1 MSKAPARKYI
11 VVSGGVLSGL
21 GKGITAS
28 SIGVLMQVAG
38 HKVSAIKIDPYLN
51 RNAGKMSPYEHGEV
65 YVLADGAEVD
75 LDLGNYERFL
85 GLQLTDHHNITTGK
99 VYSAVIEREAEGEYL
114 GKTVQVVPHIT
125 DEIQERIVRAADQ
138 SSPDICL
145 IELGGTIGDMESAPF
160 VEALRQFRIKIG
172 RDNMCWVHVSLVPVM
187 GSVGEQKTKPTQQ
200 SVRTLMGLGVTPD
213 MLVCRSEAPI
223 GKGVR
228 AKLSTACGIDE
239 SRIFSAHDVSDIY
252 MVPTLLDNQSTT
264 EEICEVLRL
273 PCPSNCLGMAMSFRN
288 MLEAWTPGPLPRDA
302 STLTVG
308 IVGKYVGLLDS
319 YLSIARAI
327 GHAGFSV
334 GVHTEIRWIDA
345 EHLDPDDST
354 TLAPLLQCSCVIVPG
369 GFGDRGVEGKILACQ
384 QTRENKIP
392 TLGICLGMQ
401 TMLCDY
407 YRNVLGKPKAVIG
420 EMQEKGSQM
429 ILRDLR
435 KMRLGL
441 HSLNVCVR
449 DSQYC
454 KLHDGAYVV
463 HERYRHRFGLP
474 SRRLTGDLQE
484 VGRCGADMEEYCGAV
499 ELKRHPYYIGVQ
511 YHPEF
516 QSRPNKP
523 SPLFVGLLKA
533 GLAEGIQLVE

>member
-1 MSKAPARKYI
+1 MSEGQARKYI

-38 HKVSAIKIDPYLN
+38 YKVSAIKIDPYLN

-65 YVLADGAEVD
+65 YVLNDGAEAD

-85 GLQLTDHHNITTGK
+85 GLELTQDHNITTGK
-99 VYSAVIEREAEGEYL
+99 VYSAVIEREGEGGYL

-125 DEIQERIVRAADQ
+125 DEIQERIVRAADHG
-138 SSPDICL
+138 SPDICM
-145 IELGGTIGDMESAPF
+145 IELGGTVGDMESAPF
-160 VEALRQFRIKIG
+160 VEALRQFRTKIG

-213 MLVCRSEAPI
+213 ILVCRSETPI

-228 AKLSTACGIDE
+228 TKLSVACGIAPDH
-239 SRIFSAHDVSDIY
+239 ILSAHDVSDIY
-252 MVPTLLDNQSTT
+252 MVPSLLNGQSAA
-264 EEICEVLRL
+264 ENLCEVLRL
-273 PCPSNCLGMAMSFRN
+273 PNPCDCLGAATSFQN
-288 MLEAWTPGPLPRDA
+288 VLEAWTPTPPHKDAPRISVA
-302 STLTVG
+302 V
-308 IVGKYVGLLDS
+308 VGKYVGLLDS

-327 GHAGFSV
+327 GHAGFSL
-334 GVHTEIRWIDA
+334 GVHTEIVWIDA
-345 EHLDPDDST
+345 EELDPDDST
-354 TLAPLLQCSCVIVPG
+354 TLAPLLQCDCAIVPG

-407 YRNVLGKPKAVIG
+407 YRNMVGHTNAVIG
-420 EMQEKGSQM
+420 EMQEEGSMM
-429 ILRDLR
+429 ILRDLG

-441 HSLNVCVR
+441 HPLNVCVR
-449 DSQYC
+449 DSEYSR
-454 KLHDGAYVV
+454 LHGGAVV
-463 HERYRHRFGLP
+463 VQERYRHRFGLP
-474 SRRLTGDLQE
+474 SRKLTGDLQE
-484 VGRCGADMEEYCGAV
+484 VGRCESAMEEYCGAV
-499 ELKRHPYYIGVQ
+499 ELKGHPYYIGVQ

-516 QSRPNKP
+516 RSRPNAP

-533 GLAEGIQLVE
+533 VKMIR